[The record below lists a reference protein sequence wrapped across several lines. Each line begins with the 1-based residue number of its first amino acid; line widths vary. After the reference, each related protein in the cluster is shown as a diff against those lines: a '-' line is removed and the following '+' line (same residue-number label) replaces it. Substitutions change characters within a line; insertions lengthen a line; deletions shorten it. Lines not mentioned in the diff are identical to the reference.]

1 MEAGTILRDKVT
13 GDLAVLVADWGD
25 RLLVSGMASLKAD
38 ATLIERAQRT
48 LPACDF
54 EVAA

>member
-1 MEAGTILRDKVT
+1 MEAGTILLDKVT

-25 RLLVSGMASLKAD
+25 RYLVSGLASLKPD

-48 LPACDF
+48 LPAADF
-54 EVAA
+54 EVAK